1 MVGSGVGVAA
11 NDWSDWRAPLT
22 ASSSSLMVPT
32 SAEWWLV
39 NESFVFCLRLVNR
52 FERSAT
58 ELYEPSA
65 RELPDLRIDVSGSGG
80 LDLRPRDRSHKAR
93 TVDAV
98 RVAIFCSKHL
108 LLAASTSSTGDGCLP
123 QLAADLITKEY
134 LTAADSARIVSSR
147 EGVQIIAVKN
157 GRFIPVT
164 KL

>member
-1 MVGSGVGVAA
+1 MGVAA

-52 FERSAT
+52 FERSDT
-58 ELYEPSA
+58 EPSG

-93 TVDAV
+93 TVDDV
-98 RVAIFCSKHL
+98 RKAIFCSKHL
-108 LLAASTSSTGDGCLP
+108 LLAARDELDWRCCLP

-134 LTAADSARIVSSR
+134 LTAADSAENS
-147 EGVQIIAVKN
+147 Q
-157 GRFIPVT
+157 
-164 KL
+164 

>member
-1 MVGSGVGVAA
+1 MGVAA

-39 NESFVFCLRLVNR
+39 NESFVFCLRRVNR
-52 FERSAT
+52 FERSDT
-58 ELYEPSA
+58 EPSG
-65 RELPDLRIDVSGSGG
+65 RELSDLRIDVSGSGG

-134 LTAADSARIVSSR
+134 LTAAEPAENS
-147 EGVQIIAVKN
+147 Q
-157 GRFIPVT
+157 
-164 KL
+164 